1 MELYQRQQFDF
12 LLLTAVDRYVER
24 LVQRNDGPVN
34 ALRQL
39 RQDPQGQGVW
49 LNQFVEAIF
58 QDFLLDNIGGACFI
72 LQALAQQTVPA
83 PAGGTIEKM
92 LIGMARAAFADLLRR
107 KTEEFLEQQA
117 GLYGEGAAT

>member
-24 LVQRNDGPVN
+24 LVQRNEGAEN
-34 ALRQL
+34 ALRKL
-39 RQDPQGQGVW
+39 RQDPQGEGIW

-58 QDFLLDNIGGACFI
+58 QDFLLDNMAGACFI
-72 LQALAQQTVPA
+72 LQSLAQQPVSA
-83 PAGGTIEKM
+83 PNAGSIEKM
-92 LIGMARAAFADLLRR
+92 LVAMAREAFADLLQR

-117 GLYGEGAAT
+117 SLYE